1 VKRREADLVSK
12 GEKTKKQVIGDTIGM
27 MTNLTGFG
35 RAAKGTYKVYRVMR
49 ANPTIALA
57 RAVATAPIRLASW
70 TVETKEENEEIVKF
84 IETEMKKHWRSFIKD
99 ILFALDYGWTPFEK
113 VWEMNPEGKWVYKKL
128 KPLLVDKTKI
138 ILDADTGI
146 FGGLQN
152 ASVKLLPEKC
162 FVYSYD
168 MEAGNYYGR
177 SRHENIRG
185 NVWTH
190 WNGAIE
196 KYGQYLTKVSGIIPM
211 IQYPEG
217 ISTGAGGA
225 DIDNFDIATKVL
237 QNLGSGNGITMPNTL
252 VKWAEDAVKSGMN
265 VSELKAWIITFL
277 ETKGNHGS
285 QFVETF
291 KHLES
296 LMMRGWLVPERAA
309 TEGRFGTKAESA
321 VQGEIGVTIADLLY
335 EEILEAINWHII
347 NPLLVYNF
355 GVEYENK
362 VYLTRAGPDP
372 RTRELLSKIMEK
384 ILTAPANTDLA
395 MEWLNIDSMIDSLS
409 LPKNE
414 EAIKPR
420 EDSEEEM
427 REEMKKINDK
437 IAAII

>member
-1 VKRREADLVSK
+1 
-12 GEKTKKQVIGDTIGM
+12 
-27 MTNLTGFG
+27 
-35 RAAKGTYKVYRVMR
+35 
-49 ANPTIALA
+49 
-57 RAVATAPIRLASW
+57 
-70 TVETKEENEEIVKF
+70 
-84 IETEMKKHWRSFIKD
+84 
-99 ILFALDYGWTPFEK
+99 
-113 VWEMNPEGKWVYKKL
+113 
-128 KPLLVDKTKI
+128 
-138 ILDADTGI
+138 
-146 FGGLQN
+146 
-152 ASVKLLPEKC
+152 
-162 FVYSYD
+162 
-168 MEAGNYYGR
+168 
-177 SRHENIRG
+177 
-185 NVWTH
+185 
-190 WNGAIE
+190 
-196 KYGQYLTKVSGIIPM
+196 
-211 IQYPEG
+211 
-217 ISTGAGGA
+217 
-225 DIDNFDIATKVL
+225 
-237 QNLGSGNGITMPNTL
+237 
-252 VKWAEDAVKSGMN
+252 
-265 VSELKAWIITFL
+265 SELKAWIITFL